1 MRNAAKIA
9 NAPDPAAKKKDGGV
23 GAFSPAPAPAP
34 ALALACALT
43 LPALTVFIGNLNQFT
58 LSVGQGIGAAL
69 VFFCGMAFLFIL
81 PLLFCRGKR
90 CLPWIAAGMLGAA

>member
-23 GAFSPAPAPAP
+23 GAFSPAP

-69 VFFCGMAFLFIL
+69 VFFCGMASL
-81 PLLFCRGKR
+81 
-90 CLPWIAAGMLGAA
+90 